1 MIEQNN
7 GPAQQQKAEMRA
19 ITISRQYG
27 SGGGEIA
34 LRLAQRL
41 GWRLL
46 DHDAVVHVAQQLGI
60 SVEEAEE
67 HDEHVESLGVRI
79 LTSMQMIQPTMAASL
94 PVQITPN
101 IREYHEALCR
111 VVEATVRQEKTVVVG
126 RGGQMLFAG
135 RRDILHARVV
145 APLEQR
151 VAYVM
156 RREGLEYDAAM
167 TRVHEKDQGRI
178 RYLQAQYHRHPSD
191 PLLYDL
197 VVNTGVLSLDRC
209 VDLICLALEAKAE
222 RLTLPEEKLGPA
234 TEMPPYPGQPADFL
248 VPPDTGS
255 TH

>member
-7 GPAQQQKAEMRA
+7 GSAQQEEQMQA

-34 LRLAQRL
+34 LRLAHRL

-60 SVEEAEE
+60 TVEEAEE
-67 HDEHVESLGVRI
+67 HDEHLESLGVRI
-79 LTSMQMIQPTMAASL
+79 LTSMQMLQPTMAASL
-94 PVQITPN
+94 PVQISPN
-101 IREYHEALCR
+101 IKEYHEALCR
-111 VVEATVRQEKTVVVG
+111 VLEAAIEQAKTVVVG

-135 RRDILHARVV
+135 RRDILHVRVV

-151 VAYVM
+151 VIYVM
-156 RREGLEYDAAM
+156 RREGLERDAAAV
-167 TRVHEKDQGRI
+167 RVHEKDQGRV

-191 PLLYDL
+191 PLLYDM
-197 VVNTGVLSLDRC
+197 VVNTGILSLDRC

-222 RLTLPEEKLGPA
+222 RLTLSEEKLGPGA
-234 TEMPPYPGQPADFL
+234 EMPHYPGQPADFF
-248 VPPDTGS
+248 VPPDTNK
-255 TH
+255 

>member
-1 MIEQNN
+1 MTEQNN
-7 GPAQQQKAEMRA
+7 GPAQQGARMQA

-46 DHDAVVHVAQQLGI
+46 DHDAVIHVAQQLGI
-60 SVEEAEE
+60 TVEEAEE
-67 HDEHVESLGVRI
+67 HDEHLESLGVRI

-94 PVQITPN
+94 PVQVAPN
-101 IREYHEALCR
+101 IKEYHEALCR
-111 VVEATVRQEKTVVVG
+111 VVDAAVEQGQIVIVG
-126 RGGQMLFAG
+126 RGGQMLLAG
-135 RRDILHARVV
+135 RRDILHVRVV

-151 VAYVM
+151 VAYVT
-156 RREGLEYDAAM
+156 RRESLEHDAAAL
-167 TRVHEKDQGRI
+167 RVHEKDQGRI

-197 VVNTGVLSLDRC
+197 VVNTGILTLDRC

-222 RLTLPEEKLGPA
+222 RLTLPTEKLGPA
-234 TEMPPYPGQPADFL
+234 VEMPPYPGQPADFL
-248 VPPDTGS
+248 VPPDGGKQ
-255 TH
+255 